1 MKYYK
6 IKNSYYSQIL
16 KHLLM
21 KNVPTS
27 HTCEH
32 SSKNSQ
38 IQETEKSIGEK
49 IENALYYGERIAI
62 PVCVILAIYYNF
74 CQ

>member
-1 MKYYK
+1 
-6 IKNSYYSQIL
+6 
-16 KHLLM
+16 M